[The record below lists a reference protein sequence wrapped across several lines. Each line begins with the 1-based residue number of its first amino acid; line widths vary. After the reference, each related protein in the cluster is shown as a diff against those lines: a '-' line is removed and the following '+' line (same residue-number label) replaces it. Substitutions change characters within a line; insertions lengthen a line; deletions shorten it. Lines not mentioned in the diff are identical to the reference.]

1 MEERKLDT
9 RESMELISR
18 MIQNTRNRLENHAG
32 RPFLVW
38 GYTTV
43 GIALLNYWFNIAGC
57 HPAWCFTW
65 FLIPIIGCLL
75 MRLFP
80 DKKPT
85 EPRTEIDRIVGKVWL
100 VSSLSLIP
108 IFLFSLFHGLSY
120 RHSLFELITLVMAT
134 ATATT
139 GMIVRSKIYI
149 VAGLTCMAL
158 SVLFPLY
165 DYFLKKIA
173 TSDGIEITAGLLN
186 NEILIFAGVFF
197 IMMVSGRYH
206 QLPIAQKM
214 FKELNPLLHSEL
226 RLAVM
231 SILLGVEEADFVF
244 IREQTGAS
252 AGNLSVQI
260 DKLQKAGYI
269 TVEKTF
275 RGKIPR
281 TLCRITPTG
290 VDAFEEYVEALKSY
304 IKK

>member
-1 MEERKLDT
+1 MEERKLDA

-197 IMMVSGRYH
+197 IMMVVPGHIINYQSH
-206 QLPIAQKM
+206 
-214 FKELNPLLHSEL
+214 
-226 RLAVM
+226 
-231 SILLGVEEADFVF
+231 
-244 IREQTGAS
+244 
-252 AGNLSVQI
+252 
-260 DKLQKAGYI
+260 
-269 TVEKTF
+269 
-275 RGKIPR
+275 KICSR
-281 TLCRITPTG
+281 N
-290 VDAFEEYVEALKSY
+290 
-304 IKK
+304 